1 MISMGNKTD
10 QDQIIETVIKHT
22 DSIGILRR
30 FVRSMVIMYVV
41 LGLCFVGMLAWN
53 LYLNDRVEKMENILA
68 NADAVTI
75 VENGSAEVEKLGEV
89 K

>member
-1 MISMGNKTD
+1 MGNKTD

-41 LGLCFVGMLAWN
+41 LGLCFVGMFAWN

>member
-10 QDQIIETVIKHT
+10 QIIETVNKHT
-22 DSIGILRR
+22 DCISILRR
-30 FVRSMVIMYVV
+30 FVRSMFILYAI
-41 LGLCFVGMLAWN
+41 LGICLIAMVTWN
-53 LYLNDRVEKMENILA
+53 FYLNDRVEKMENILA

-89 K
+89 N

>member
-68 NADAVTI
+68 NAAAVTI
-75 VENGSAEVEKLGEV
+75 VENGSAEVQKLGEV